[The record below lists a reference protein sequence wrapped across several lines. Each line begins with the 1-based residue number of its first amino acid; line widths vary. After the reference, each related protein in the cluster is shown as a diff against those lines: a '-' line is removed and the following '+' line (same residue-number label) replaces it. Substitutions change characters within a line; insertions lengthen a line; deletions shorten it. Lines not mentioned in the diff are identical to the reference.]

1 MKIRE
6 VSATFSFTKNLGNYQ
21 SLKAEATIVSEVE
34 NGEAPEDVFKNIF
47 GMAKEQVREQA
58 KGSEVR

>member
-47 GMAKEQVREQA
+47 VMAKEQVREQA
-58 KGSEVR
+58 KANEVR